1 MDRSSGIRKSSWACA
16 NTTRYR
22 CGGIDRSYSSKLS
35 RPPGQR
41 LIRPIGSKSGSGYQP
56 SYKYPICPC
65 NEQISAPMPPL
76 TIYNIL
82 QAILETIEPGNRLS
96 LSLLSTQRYNK
107 THPVIFFTVPDEAV
121 EKLGVLFSEQLLL
134 AALDLIDRDCG
145 KSHNHSAEFIYLFLQ
160 VVNYI
165 SPWGRSHTCVL
176 GMTGSYTVFPS
187 LHRSSSM
194 PSFCTCPA
202 FAYTVL
208 ISHSQIVVRVPARF
222 NPSSS
227 FERYLPQCKHVLAT
241 LIAQRLSK
249 CVVREM
255 NQDDFVSVLA
265 RQNPEV

>member
-1 MDRSSGIRKSSWACA
+1 MA
-16 NTTRYR
+16 
-22 CGGIDRSYSSKLS
+22 
-35 RPPGQR
+35 
-41 LIRPIGSKSGSGYQP
+41 
-56 SYKYPICPC
+56 
-65 NEQISAPMPPL
+65 PL

-82 QAILETIEPGNRLS
+82 QAILETIEPGNL
-96 LSLLSTQRYNK
+96 
-107 THPVIFFTVPDEAV
+107 PDEAV

-134 AALDLIDRDCG
+134 AALDLIDRDC
-145 KSHNHSAEFIYLFLQ
+145 
-160 VVNYI
+160 VVDYI

-187 LHRSSSM
+187 LHRSCSI

-208 ISHSQIVVRVPARF
+208 ISHSQIV
-222 NPSSS
+222 
-227 FERYLPQCKHVLAT
+227 CKHVLAT

-255 NQDDFVSVLA
+255 SQGDFVSILA